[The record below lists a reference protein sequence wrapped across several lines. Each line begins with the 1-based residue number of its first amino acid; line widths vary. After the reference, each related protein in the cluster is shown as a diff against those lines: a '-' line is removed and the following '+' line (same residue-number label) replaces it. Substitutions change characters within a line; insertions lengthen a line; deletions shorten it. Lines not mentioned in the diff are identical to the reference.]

1 VHELAVNLQF
11 IARLIVMDIVSTHLK
26 VTIDV
31 LAKLLLVDGD
41 WSGDGEP
48 KV

>member
-1 VHELAVNLQF
+1 M
-11 IARLIVMDIVSTHLK
+11 ARSLLK
-26 VTIDV
+26 VILPRMKHGIKKETIDV